1 VSQTV
6 DSVGM
11 LTKLTEPVM
20 NVTHLVEPVLEN
32 KIANV
37 LPVLQTDILKTDIV
51 SMNVVLK
58 PIGKIT
64 KLPVIQTTTVD
75 LVNHVT
81 LGVTNVTDLPITTVS
96 TVLTELSVLKNTKP
110 PSVISKSVLADQ
122 NVQFNTMLMLTLM
135 NVEIV

>member
-1 VSQTV
+1 
-6 DSVGM
+6 M

-58 PIGKIT
+58 PSGKIM
-64 KLPVIQTTTVD
+64 KLHVIQTTIAEVAN
-75 LVNHVT
+75 LAM
-81 LGVTNVTDLPITTVS
+81 LGVTNVTDLPTTTVY
-96 TVLTELSVLKNTKP
+96 TVLTELSVLKDTKP
-110 PSVISKSVLADQ
+110 P
-122 NVQFNTMLMLTLM
+122 
-135 NVEIV
+135 